1 VNEQPARDDVLFV
14 LKVPPPFGGG
24 EIEHQYIYE
33 ELRNDY
39 HFLVFARKVH
49 SKASQGKIKLANIL
63 FGLGM
68 ILKIVFFCLRKKPT
82 IIFLWLP
89 KDYPAFIRTVAIVWI
104 MRMLRIKVI
113 GDLHGMGFSFLGSK
127 RRQAM
132 FEKQINNFYAIRT
145 LSLSISNDLRSCGF
159 NNIIVPVDNGVRV
172 PEFILKTNRQL
183 RRPLRLLYLGAISD
197 SKGFI
202 RVLHLLTAL
211 RNQNILCHLNVV
223 GEWTSGDFKQHANE
237 FISQNKLSSLINFA
251 GILNDEP
258 KWRAIEESHFL
269 VHFSEWDGQP
279 LTIIEAMAAGVPTL
293 AHSVGGIPEM
303 IKDHENGFLVN
314 NSRQAA
320 EILGRI
326 VEGEI
331 DYSVLSQEAKKTFN
345 KRFTIQRYI
354 ENIEKLVLVNK
365 HVTSDTIS
373 KNW

>member
-1 VNEQPARDDVLFV
+1 
-14 LKVPPPFGGG
+14 
-24 EIEHQYIYE
+24 
-33 ELRNDY
+33 
-39 HFLVFARKVH
+39 
-49 SKASQGKIKLANIL
+49 
-63 FGLGM
+63 M
-68 ILKIVFFCLRKKPT
+68 
-82 IIFLWLP
+82 
-89 KDYPAFIRTVAIVWI
+89 
-104 MRMLRIKVI
+104 
-113 GDLHGMGFSFLGSK
+113 
-127 RRQAM
+127 
-132 FEKQINNFYAIRT
+132 
-145 LSLSISNDLRSCGF
+145 
-159 NNIIVPVDNGVRV
+159 
-172 PEFILKTNRQL
+172 
-183 RRPLRLLYLGAISD
+183 
-197 SKGFI
+197 
-202 RVLHLLTAL
+202 
-211 RNQNILCHLNVV
+211 
-223 GEWTSGDFKQHANE
+223 
-237 FISQNKLSSLINFA
+237 
-251 GILNDEP
+251 NDEP

-331 DYSVLSQEAKKTFN
+331 DYSVLSQEAKNTFN